1 MVGGLE
7 LRAYARHLAQWV
19 GREWLGR
26 EWLGRTLQAED
37 TNDGLEVG
45 GCWAMLSALTR

>member
-7 LRAYARHLAQWV
+7 LRACARHLARWV

-26 EWLGRTLQAED
+26 ALGAKD
-37 TNDGLEVG
+37 TNDGLGVG
-45 GCWAMLSALTR
+45 GRWNKLSVLTL